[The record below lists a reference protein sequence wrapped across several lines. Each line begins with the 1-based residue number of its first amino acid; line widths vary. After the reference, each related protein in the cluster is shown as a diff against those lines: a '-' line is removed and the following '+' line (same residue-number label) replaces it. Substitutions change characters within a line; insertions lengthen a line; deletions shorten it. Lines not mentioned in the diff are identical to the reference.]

1 MQFGGQYDVGKCWR
15 YWMVRRGYAPNAAGL
30 KSVSDEREGKVS
42 KVAAPVFW
50 TVGMD
55 EIPTG

>member
-1 MQFGGQYDVGKCWR
+1 
-15 YWMVRRGYAPNAAGL
+15 MVRRGYAPNAAGL

-50 TVGMD
+50 TVGVE